1 MLWCNCACTLSW
13 LSWLSH
19 ACAPQPHVGGPYSV
33 FAGRECSRALGRM
46 AVDAAE
52 CNDDLSDLDERQL
65 KTLSD
70 WIRKFQDKY
79 PVVGRISN
87 L

>member
-1 MLWCNCACTLSW
+1 
-13 LSWLSH
+13 
-19 ACAPQPHVGGPYSV
+19 
-33 FAGRECSRALGRM
+33 M

-52 CNDDLSDLDERQL
+52 CNDELSDLDERQL

-79 PVVGRISN
+79 PVIGRISN